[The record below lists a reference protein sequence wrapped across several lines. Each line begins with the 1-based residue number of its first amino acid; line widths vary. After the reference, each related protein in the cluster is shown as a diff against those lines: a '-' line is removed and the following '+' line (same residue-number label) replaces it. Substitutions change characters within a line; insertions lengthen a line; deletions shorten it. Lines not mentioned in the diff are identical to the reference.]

1 MADLSRRNL
10 LRAGGALGAL
20 GAFAAAAPAHAWTWS
35 SAGSIAG
42 TGTGRDPRYVWD
54 DLADPVLASLLD
66 RGGVPA
72 VNDVLRPWT
81 KNGQTVPSG
90 LPADVAALVNQTRK
104 LPAWADQGKLDLAY
118 QFTRKRG
125 LYLGVLYGMN
135 SGMMS
140 AAIPREAR
148 AVYYSKGGADLTDRI
163 AKTAKLG
170 YDIGDYHAYRPD
182 GEMIVTCVKTRLT
195 HAAVRHL
202 LPQSPHWVASADEDI
217 PISQFDIMVTWHS
230 LASSVWQKLMEWD
243 IRIPKAEAD
252 AYLHIWQVTAS
263 MLGVLDEYIPASWDE
278 ALAQR
283 EQVLVPLLGP
293 TPEGVKLAEML
304 VNLGDRIDFTL
315 VTKPAFESVT
325 RYMLGDQVT
334 DWLGIDRNPILDATV
349 AAAWIPFVRLRELG
363 LPLLG
368 VPSIY
373 FLFEELIR
381 KFALFY
387 LEPGQQINIDI
398 PTMNNPN
405 YPSSAS

>member
-1 MADLSRRNL
+1 MAELSRRRL
-10 LRAGGALGAL
+10 LRASGAL
-20 GAFAAAAPAHAWTWS
+20 GAFGVVAAATPAKAAWTWAS
-35 SAGSIAG
+35 TGSIAG

-72 VNDVLRPWT
+72 VNDALRPWAT
-81 KNGQTVPSG
+81 NGQATPSA
-90 LPADVAALVNQTRK
+90 LPADVRSLVEQARR
-104 LPAWADQGKLDLAY
+104 LPAWADMSKLDLAFRLT
-118 QFTRKRG
+118 QKRG

-148 AVYYSKGGADLTDRI
+148 AVYYSQGGADLRDRI

-170 YDIGDYHAYRPD
+170 YDIGEKDAYRPT
-182 GEMIVTCVKTRLT
+182 GQMIPTCVKTRLT

-202 LPQSPHWVASADEDI
+202 LPQSPHWVASAEEDI

-230 LASSVWQKLMEWD
+230 LASSVWQKLMEWE
-243 IRIPKAEAD
+243 IRIPRDEAE
-252 AYLHIWQVTAS
+252 AYLHLWQVTAH
-263 MLGVLDEYIPASWDE
+263 MLGVLDEYIPATWDE

-304 VNLGDRIDFTL
+304 VRLGERIDGTL
-315 VTKPAFESVT
+315 ITRPAFESVT

-334 DWLGIDRNPILDATV
+334 DWLGIDRNPVLDAAV
-349 AAAWIPFVRLRELG
+349 RAAWIPFVRFREAG
-363 LPLLG
+363 LPLALA
-368 VPSIY
+368 PQIY
-373 FLFEELIR
+373 WMFDELLR

-387 LEPGQQINIDI
+387 LEPGQKINIEI
-398 PTMNNPN
+398 PTANNPN
-405 YPSSAS
+405 YPS